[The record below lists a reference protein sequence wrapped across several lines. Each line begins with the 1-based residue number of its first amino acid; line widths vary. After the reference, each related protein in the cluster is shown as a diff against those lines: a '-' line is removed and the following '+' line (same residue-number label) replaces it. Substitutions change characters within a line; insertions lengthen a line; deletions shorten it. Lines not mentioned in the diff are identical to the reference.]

1 MTGTRALAGA
11 LLMLALPA
19 ATLAEPAPVPPAAG
33 ASAFA
38 PPLDQPMH
46 YRVTTRR
53 LSREGTL
60 ISFSLVYALRWSRL
74 GRGYRLDATLDR
86 IESDARPELVA
97 ALTGVLKPLVG
108 EPVSYI
114 VSADGHSVE
123 LADPDGL
130 WARVAARTEALGAKA
145 SRPEARAFAA
155 MLAALPPE
163 ERAAMAAADIRALVA
178 PANDALASG
187 GTSAAVTAGDGRRT
201 VTRIEADALHVA
213 DRERPLRIESTW
225 TIDEATG
232 LVLRERRQ
240 SWLAQPRGQARTLV
254 EERVRALSLF

>member
-1 MTGTRALAGA
+1 
-11 LLMLALPA
+11 
-19 ATLAEPAPVPPAAG
+19 
-33 ASAFA
+33 
-38 PPLDQPMH
+38 
-46 YRVTTRR
+46 
-53 LSREGTL
+53 
-60 ISFSLVYALRWSRL
+60 
-74 GRGYRLDATLDR
+74 
-86 IESDARPELVA
+86 
-97 ALTGVLKPLVG
+97 
-108 EPVSYI
+108 
-114 VSADGHSVE
+114 
-123 LADPDGL
+123 
-130 WARVAARTEALGAKA
+130 VAARTEALGAKA

-187 GTSAAVTAGDGRRT
+187 DTRAVTAGDGRRT

-240 SWLAQPRGQARTLV
+240 SWLAQPQSGGRTLV

>member
-1 MTGTRALAGA
+1 MTGARALAGA
-11 LLMLALPA
+11 LLMLALPTVA
-19 ATLAEPAPVPPAAG
+19 LAEPAPVPPAAR

-46 YRVTTRR
+46 YQVTTRR

-60 ISFSLVYALRWSRL
+60 ISFSLVYVLRWSRL

-97 ALTGVLKPLVG
+97 ALTGVLQPLVG
-108 EPVSYI
+108 EPVSYL

-130 WARVAARTEALGAKA
+130 WARVAARTEALGAQA

-178 PANDALASG
+178 PANDALAPG
-187 GTSAAVTAGDGRRT
+187 GTAAGDGRRT
-201 VTRIEADALHVA
+201 VTRIESDALRAA
-213 DRERPLRIESTW
+213 DGERPLRIESTW

-240 SWLAQPRGQARTLV
+240 SWLAQPQSGGRTLV
-254 EERVRALSLF
+254 EERVRALSFF